1 MRWQW
6 IREGVLHMYATANPL
21 SIKHV
26 SCQQEATRDREIEAD
41 SIRKKDITLED
52 SPLYITAATQT
63 EEMEV
68 HLDITEEKVESISEK
83 EVATAA
89 DDASLKTQVPLQIRS
104 TAHAF

>member
-1 MRWQW
+1 M
-6 IREGVLHMYATANPL
+6 
-21 SIKHV
+21 
-26 SCQQEATRDREIEAD
+26 
-41 SIRKKDITLED
+41 
-52 SPLYITAATQT
+52 YITAATQT

-68 HLDITEEKVESISEK
+68 HLDITEEKVESTSEK

>member
-1 MRWQW
+1 MAVDKGRGLAYVRN
-6 IREGVLHMYATANPL
+6 REPSLNQAC
-21 SIKHV
+21 

-68 HLDITEEKVESISEK
+68 HLDITEEKVESTSEK